1 MKKLNL
7 KILGLTER
15 NQPFFYINGKEV
27 IPKKNQFGSFQID
40 YETDDEEITLEI
52 YKELEINGR
61 FWLITA
67 LFFFIISLLGILS
80 PRYDKACLYIS
91 CKYRIKLN
99 ENNEVK
105 MTFVNQKDN
114 NRVEIEA
121 DCSYDEIECEFYQDK
136 KAKKHLRTL
145 AFIKPLIW
153 VITIILI
160 IYFIINH

>member
-1 MKKLNL
+1 MKKFNL

-121 DCSYDEIECEFYQDK
+121 DCSYDEIEYEFYHDK
-136 KAKKHLRTL
+136 KAKKRLRIL
-145 AFIKPLIW
+145 AFVKPLIW
-153 VITIILI
+153 ILTIILI
-160 IYFIINH
+160 IYLIINH

>member
-1 MKKLNL
+1 MKNL
-7 KILGLTER
+7 SIKILGLTEK
-15 NQPFFYINGKEV
+15 NQPFFYLNGKEV
-27 IPKKNQFGSFQID
+27 IPKKNQFGSLQID

-91 CKYRIKLN
+91 CKYQIKLN

-114 NRVEIEA
+114 NRVEIET

-160 IYFIINH
+160 IYLIINH

>member
-1 MKKLNL
+1 MKKINL

-27 IPKKNQFGSFQID
+27 IPNKNQFGSFQID
-40 YETDDEEITLEI
+40 YKTDDEEITLEI

-80 PRYDKACLYIS
+80 PRHDKACLYIS
-91 CKYRIKLN
+91 CKYQIKLN

-121 DCSYDEIECEFYQDK
+121 DCSYDEIECKFYQDK

-145 AFIKPLIW
+145 SFIKPLIW

>member
-1 MKKLNL
+1 MKNLNI
-7 KILGLTER
+7 KILGLTEK
-15 NQPFFYINGKEV
+15 NQPAFYINGKEMT
-27 IPKKNQFGSFQID
+27 PKNNQFGSFQID
-40 YETDDEEITLEI
+40 YETNDEEITLEI

-80 PRYDKACLYIS
+80 PRYDKACLYIN
-91 CKYRIKLN
+91 CKYQIKLG

-105 MTFVNQKDN
+105 ITFVNQKDN
-114 NRVEIEA
+114 NHVEIEA
-121 DCSYDEIECEFYQDK
+121 NCSCDELECEYYQDK
-136 KAKKHLRTL
+136 KAKKRLRIL

-153 VITIILI
+153 ILTIILI